1 MAVERTY
8 KTIKWVLKRTHQEQC
23 QFFMDMGRR

>member
-1 MAVERTY
+1 MERTY
-8 KTIKWVLKRTHQEQC
+8 KTIKWVLEGTHQEQC